1 MFDRIADPDQ
11 TDEIVD
17 VIADGSYYGMQT
29 FDQALV
35 TLVKEGLVTVE
46 DARRTASSPH
56 DFDLQLAGV
65 MDRRTAFVDDRVAGL
80 PF

>member
-1 MFDRIADPDQ
+1 
-11 TDEIVD
+11 VD
-17 VIADGSYYGMQT
+17 VISEGAYYGMQS

-35 TLVKEGLVTVE
+35 ALVKEGLVAVDE
-46 DARRTASSPH
+46 ARRTASSPH

-65 MDRRTAFVDDRVAGL
+65 LDRRTAFTDDQAAGL

>member
-1 MFDRIADPDQ
+1 M
-11 TDEIVD
+11 D
-17 VIADGSYYGMQT
+17 VIAEGGYYGMQS

-35 TLVKEGLVTVE
+35 GLVKEGLVGVDE
-46 DARRTASSPH
+46 ARRTATSPH

-65 MDRRTAFVDDRVAGL
+65 LDRRSALNEDQAAGL